1 MSVRAILIA
10 WVVAIATVVASRVAW
25 RSADTRSDAV
35 EAASRVHAEAIPV
48 DEVDRIVVE
57 RRDADGGEV
66 LRYVFERGTAGWRQ
80 MEPFEVAAEGF
91 AVRQLVVAAAD
102 LAATRRTPIAGLA
115 APGGDDDADDD
126 ADGGL
131 ARLGLDPPDARVEL
145 AWPGGSTTIDLGAR
159 TVAGRA
165 WIRVAEGDDLLVV
178 GDGLH
183 ERAVD
188 DDPRNWRSRRL
199 FPSETEVVAVEV
211 RNGPVTTTLER
222 DGRRW
227 AMRSPIETRVDPE
240 AIDRLQAVIGR
251 VEHDGFV
258 ADDPKDLSR
267 FGLADPA
274 ATLTVARDGD
284 EVERLLVGGPS
295 GLVSRD
301 RFAMIEGVPT
311 IVRLDEPTLRGLLP
325 AVTGLIEPTGTGV
338 RPADVRSI
346 VIDGPAGS
354 VRLER
359 DLDRWTAELV
369 AGERTLDGE
378 ADPAVVD
385 RLLDLLADTRA
396 TELLVQA
403 YPTQLD
409 VATIVLHG
417 FDGRPIDAVRV
428 AREENAGRWA
438 LENGDGVLR
447 LLPASTQLPITP
459 DDFPVI
465 PGP

>member
-1 MSVRAILIA
+1 MSMRAILIV
-10 WVVAIATVVASRVAW
+10 WIVAIAMVFASRTAW
-25 RSADTRSDAV
+25 RSAGVRSDAV
-35 EAASRVHAEAIPV
+35 EAASRVHATAIPV

-57 RRDADGGEV
+57 RTDADGGAT
-66 LRYVFERGTAGWRQ
+66 LRYVFERGAAGWRQ
-80 MEPFEVAAEGF
+80 VEPFAVAAEGF
-91 AVRQLVVAAAD
+91 ALRQLVVAAAD
-102 LAATRRTPIAGLA
+102 LAATRRTAAGDLVTA
-115 APGGDDDADDD
+115 EGD
-126 ADGGL
+126 L
-131 ARLGLDPPDARVEL
+131 ARLGLAPPDGRVEL
-145 AWPGGSTTIDLGAR
+145 FWPGGSTVIDLGAR

-165 WIRVAEGDDLLVV
+165 WIRVADGEDLLVV

-199 FPSETEVVAVEV
+199 FPSEDEVAAVDIL
-211 RNGPVTTTLER
+211 NGPVTTAMAR

-227 AMRSPIETRVDPE
+227 TMRSPIETRVDPE
-240 AIDRLQAVIGR
+240 AIDRLLAVIGR

-258 ADDPKDLSR
+258 ADDPKELAR
-267 FGLADPA
+267 FGLAEPA
-274 ATLTVARDGD
+274 ATVVVTRDGGGI
-284 EVERLLVGGPS
+284 ERLLVGGPS

-311 IVRLDEPTLRGLLP
+311 VFRLDEATLRGLLP
-325 AVTGLIEPTGTGV
+325 AVTTLVEPTGTGV

-346 VIDGPAGS
+346 VIDGDAGS

-359 DLDRWTAELV
+359 DLDRWNATLV
-369 AGERTLDGE
+369 AGERTLEGE
-378 ADPAVVD
+378 ANPVIVE
-385 RLLDLLADTRA
+385 RLLELISGTRA

-403 YPTQLD
+403 YPQQLQ

-428 AREENAGRWA
+428 ARESDAGRWA

-447 LLPASTQLPITP
+447 LFPASTALPITP

-465 PGP
+465 PGS

>member
-1 MSVRAILIA
+1 MSMRSIVIA
-10 WVVAIATVVASRVAW
+10 WIVAVATVVASRVAW
-25 RSADTRSDAV
+25 RSADDRTEAV

-48 DEVDRIVVE
+48 DEVDRVVVDRQDPDGRE
-57 RRDADGGEV
+57 VRRH
-66 LRYVFERGTAGWRQ
+66 VFERGPEGWRQ
-80 MEPFEVAAEGF
+80 LEPFEVAAEGF
-91 AVRQLVVAAAD
+91 AVRRLAVAAAD
-102 LAATRRTPIAGLA
+102 LAATRRTPVAEVSG
-115 APGGDDDADDD
+115 DAD
-126 ADGGL
+126 GL
-131 ARLGLDPPDARVEL
+131 ARLGLDPPDARIEL
-145 AWPGGSTTIDLGAR
+145 SWPGGSTAIELGSR

-165 WIRVAEGDDLLVV
+165 WIRLAGADDLLVV

-199 FPSETEVVAVEV
+199 FPSETEVVAIDLL
-211 RNGPVTTTLER
+211 NGPVTTRLER

-227 AMRSPIETRVDPE
+227 AMRSPIQTRADPE
-240 AIDRLQAVIGR
+240 AIDRLAAVIGR

-258 ADDPKDLSR
+258 ADDPADLAR
-267 FGLADPA
+267 FGLAEPA
-274 ATLTVARDGD
+274 ATLAVTRDGGM
-284 EVERLLVGGPS
+284 VERLLVGGPS

-311 IVRLDEPTLRGLLP
+311 VVRLDEATLRGLLP

-346 VIDGPAGS
+346 VIDGEAGS

-359 DLDRWTAELV
+359 DLDRWTATLV
-369 AGERTLDGE
+369 AGERTLEGE

-385 RLLDLLADTRA
+385 RLLDLITGTRA
-396 TELLVQA
+396 TEVLVQA

-428 AREENAGRWA
+428 AREQNAGRWA

-447 LLPASTQLPITP
+447 LFPASTTLPLAP

-465 PGP
+465 PVIPVIP